1 VAARTVVAPAHQAH
15 HFHTMKNTLLC
26 THALVAGAVLLFT
39 ATLAPAQE
47 SAPRVQR
54 LEDEIK
60 TLRQQMTAMQEQHS
74 RELSEL
80 KALIQKQA
88 APATAPATATATT
101 AVAPPSLYE
110 SVKQSMAAAVPPSA
124 FDSLGL
130 DLSVV
135 LDMNVYH
142 DTSAEGVGH
151 LRQHLRGF
159 HHRHDEE
166 ESHEHGFEDG
176 FNLRHV
182 ELGFSAEVDPYFRA
196 WTVVAVDEDG
206 AELEEAVL
214 QTTALP
220 YGFTLS
226 GGKFKSGIGRLNRQ
240 HSHDWDFIDQPLVY
254 DLFFGDHGLTEKGA
268 QLTWL
273 APTPFYLLF
282 GAEALTGD
290 NGPSFA
296 AGDADALPSHAA
308 PRLWTGFVKTGPDL
322 GPDHALQFGLSVLGG
337 RHQLVHADDECADG
351 DTAIFG
357 ADFVYK
363 YDAKRA
369 HGHGDFILQGEY
381 FYRDMD
387 LAGADNWAGAPW
399 RAKQDGY
406 YVQGLYG
413 ILPRW
418 RVGLRWD
425 QLGLTND
432 VYTPEDGELA
442 TDSSCRLAGM
452 LDLKLS
458 EFSLLRAQAGRGGYD
473 TGEGRE
479 NAWEF
484 ALQWQVTFG
493 KHTAHDF

>member
-1 VAARTVVAPAHQAH
+1 
-15 HFHTMKNTLLC
+15 MKNTFLR
-26 THALVAGAVLLFT
+26 TNALVAEAVLLFA
-39 ATLAPAQE
+39 ATFALAQDHDA
-47 SAPRVQR
+47 RVQR

-60 TLRQQMTAMQEQHS
+60 ALRQQMATQQEQHS
-74 RELSEL
+74 RELAEL
-80 KALIQKQA
+80 KALIQKQTVAVLEAPPVPSPGVA
-88 APATAPATATATT
+88 AAS
-101 AVAPPSLYE
+101 APPSLYE
-110 SVKQSMAAAVPPSA
+110 SLKQSVATTVPPSA
-124 FDSLGL
+124 LNSL

-135 LDMNVYH
+135 LDMNFYH
-142 DTSAEGVGH
+142 DTSAEGAGH

-166 ESHEHGFEDG
+166 GHEHGFENG

-206 AELEEAVL
+206 AELEEAIL
-214 QTTALP
+214 QTTSLP
-220 YGFTLS
+220 HGFTLS

-240 HSHDWDFIDQPLVY
+240 HSHTWDFIDQPLVY
-254 DLFFGDHGLTEKGA
+254 DLFFGPHGLTEKGA

-282 GAEALTGD
+282 GAEVLSGD
-290 NGPSFA
+290 NEQSFA
-296 AGDADALPSHAA
+296 LGDADALPSHDA
-308 PRLWTGFVKTGPDL
+308 PRLWTGFVKAGPDL
-322 GPDHALQFGLSVLGG
+322 GPDHALQFGLSVLGD

-369 HGHGDFILQGEY
+369 HAQGDFILQGEY
-381 FYRDMD
+381 FYRNMELDGED
-387 LAGADNWAGAPW
+387 VWTGIPW
-399 RAKQDGY
+399 RARQDGY
-406 YVQGLYG
+406 YMQGLYG
-413 ILPRW
+413 LLPRW
-418 RVGLRWD
+418 RAGLRWD
-425 QLGLTND
+425 QIGLTND
-432 VYTPEDGELA
+432 VRTPEDGALA

-458 EFSLLRAQAGRGGYD
+458 EFSLLRAQAGRGWYD